1 MEWLNLKSK
10 MCEKDVEYLDKRFKF
25 KDLDSA
31 RECLGLMVDTLK
43 DVEKTIEF
51 LEGK

>member
-1 MEWLNLKSK
+1 MPELSK
-10 MCEKDVEYLDKRFKF
+10 LEKKLDLKF